1 MKYYKSYR
9 IVDGKPRWIII
20 DENGKI
26 VNRNPSKD
34 ELKLVKNKDRRNER
48 KDYNEELLDYLR
60 QFCEE
65 NGRPPIAE
73 DFTNSPYPSRE
84 TYRRRFGSWSNALKL
99 VGLDVESIVKKG
111 VLVTNL
117 QKGRFG
123 EIIVRDHFK
132 GHPVDLAG
140 ENNRSPCDGICP
152 NGKTY
157 DVKSSILHTDYG
169 GYYHYGNCNKYKDK
183 IEIYYILAFNKNYSK
198 LEYAWRV
205 TGWEVIEKDYF
216 DVYVNSH
223 SRAKFTIENMKE
235 YDITDKIRDVLE
247 KYEFFNKVKKGL

>member
-1 MKYYKSYR
+1 
-9 IVDGKPRWIII
+9 
-20 DENGKI
+20 
-26 VNRNPSKD
+26 
-34 ELKLVKNKDRRNER
+34 
-48 KDYNEELLDYLR
+48 
-60 QFCEE
+60 
-65 NGRPPIAE
+65 
-73 DFTNSPYPSRE
+73 
-84 TYRRRFGSWSNALKL
+84 L